1 MISGGD
7 WQARAAVAVAA
18 EDKEDDMRIHIA
30 LTLALVMILGLACP
44 QAAAR
49 AAEEG
54 SYAAT
59 AEIAA
64 ETEEEIYAEAG
75 AAVEEAV
82 PETVEEEILAEI
94 PEEAGATA
102 EEAAIDETEAEALE
116 AAEAP
121 VPQNGI
127 PVVIIEIDESE
138 GNNTIEDMNASED
151 HSVKCTGTM
160 QIIVP
165 EGFAYCDMDAAPE
178 SLGPVDL
185 EYIRGRGHTT
195 WEYPKKPY
203 RIKLDKKANVL
214 GLGESKHW
222 VLLANCLDETLIK
235 DRLIGVLGD
244 ALGFE
249 YTPNGVPVDVV
260 MIARKDGEEVSRESL
275 GSYLLAE
282 QVRVDKTRVN
292 IPELTA
298 EDTEPEDITGG
309 YLMAYGHQLFVGDP
323 DKFYTEYGQMLA
335 NDTPT
340 FDPEDDD
347 YTNEQQKAY
356 IRDHIQ
362 KMENALYGDGSYEDG
377 DDAFADGE
385 GVRYN
390 EYMDMES
397 AAKYWLLQEVSAN
410 WDGYGSGSAYFY
422 KKADKFDDSGNVTKT
437 GKVYWGPLWDFDV
450 SFGDEGP
457 DQKIEGFSFI
467 GDKWIAPM
475 VYDEDSEGFRRT
487 AQKLWPEVRE
497 AVLDAV
503 SDGGPADRYYEETKS
518 SYEADYEIW
527 KDSSVY
533 YDERREDYRQNI
545 DSMKQWTRA
554 RVAWIDAH
562 MSGTAD
568 DGEDTLDSAVAR
580 VTYVV
585 DSDTVRREYYP
596 KGTYCYV
603 AGSGSSSGSGAGSG
617 GAAVPGAAGLTTGG
631 TAAPG
636 AGGAARLAA
645 GENQPGGGFIPEKE
659 GYVFKG
665 WLDEE
670 GNLLS
675 GDQYIEEDRIFTAS
689 FESETAGRPVEEI
702 IFRSDEE
709 ASSLGEVYYYSKFTV
724 LPQDAQDKTLTWESS
739 EPEIADVDEQGE
751 VHMFRTG
758 TVTITATA
766 KSGVTSSYTL
776 QIVDQQ
782 PVPEDLVLDTDTI
795 ELAAG
800 EHAKITYTVVPS
812 GAKSE
817 NVRFTSDDDGV
828 ASVDSNGVVFGERA
842 GMAAITV
849 TLRYLDEDGEFVTI
863 ERTCL
868 VHVYGEEEEPDEPD
882 EREEQ
887 DCGPGQ
893 HDLVKRNAVSPTCLE
908 NGIREYWACRVCG
921 KLFADAEGFDE
932 ISAGET
938 IIEALGHDWGDWK
951 VVEKATA
958 GREGLEERV
967 CGRCG
972 EKEQRSVPRVSSGRD
987 DTDTGDKSNPGLWIL
1002 LAAAALAG
1010 IGGVIVLRRRK

>member
-7 WQARAAVAVAA
+7 RQARAVIAVAA

-30 LTLALVMILGLACP
+30 LTLALAMILGLACP
-44 QAAAR
+44 QAAVR

-54 SYAAT
+54 GYAAT

-64 ETEEEIYAEAG
+64 ETDEEIYAEAG
-75 AAVEEAV
+75 AAAEEAA
-82 PETVEEEILAEI
+82 PETEEEEILAEI

-127 PVVIIEIDESE
+127 PVVIIEIDESD

-151 HSVKCTGTM
+151 HSVRCTGTM

-203 RIKLDKKANVL
+203 RIKLDKKADVL

-235 DRLIGVLGD
+235 DRLVGALGD
-244 ALGFE
+244 ELGFE

-260 MIARKDGEEVSRESL
+260 MVARKDGEEVSRESL

-377 DDAFADGE
+377 DDPFADGG

-390 EYMDMES
+390 EYLDTES

-422 KKADKFDDSGNVTKT
+422 KKADKFDDSGNVTET

-487 AQKLWPEVRE
+487 AQRLWPEVRE

-503 SDGGPADRYYEETKS
+503 SDGGPVDRYYEETKS

-545 DSMKQWTRA
+545 DAMKQWTRA

-562 MSGTAD
+562 MGGTAD

-585 DSDTVRREYYP
+585 DGDTVRREYYP

-603 AGSGSSSGSGAGSG
+603 AGSGDSSGSGTGSG
-617 GAAVPGAAGLTTGG
+617 GAAVPGAAGLTTDG

-645 GENQPGGGFIPEKE
+645 GGNQPGGGFIPEKE

-675 GDQYIEEDRIFTAS
+675 GDQYIGEDRIFTAS

-739 EPEIADVDEQGE
+739 DPETADVDERGE

-766 KSGVTSSYTL
+766 KSGVKSSYTL
-776 QIVDQQ
+776 RIVDQQ
-782 PVPEDLVLDTDTI
+782 PVPEDLVLDTDLI
-795 ELAAG
+795 EIAVG
-800 EHAKITYTVVPS
+800 EHAKIGYTVLPET
-812 GAKSE
+812 AKSE
-817 NVRFTSDDDGV
+817 NVRFEPDDEDV
-828 ASVDSNGVVFGERA
+828 VTVDSNGVVFGVA
-842 GMAAITV
+842 PGWCTVTV
-849 TLRYLDEDGEFVTI
+849 TLRCLDEEGEFVVI
-863 ERTCL
+863 ERECT
-868 VHVYGEEEEPDEPD
+868 VVVGGDGPGETDDPE
-882 EREEQ
+882 
-887 DCGPGQ
+887 CGPGK
-893 HDLVKRNAVSPTCLE
+893 HDLIRRDAVRPTCTE
-908 NGIREYWACRVCG
+908 NGIMEYWVCEVCG
-921 KLFADAEGFDE
+921 KLFSDAEGYDE
-932 ISAGET
+932 IRASET
-938 IIEALGHDWGDWK
+938 IVEALGHDWGDWK
-951 VVEKATA
+951 VIRKASA
-958 GREGLEERV
+958 NEEGLEERT
-967 CGRCG
+967 CSRCG
-972 EKEQRSVPRVSSGRD
+972 ETEQRTVARSRVARD
-987 DTDTGDKSNPGLWIL
+987 ETDTGDRSNPGLWIL
-1002 LAAAALAG
+1002 LAAAAVAG
-1010 IGGVIVLRRRK
+1010 IVGVVLLRRRK